1 MASIAAIIGRILLAI
16 IFIVSGVTKLMTV
29 GATESMITGAGLPSG
44 LAVPTGVF
52 ELIAG
57 VLLAIGLMTRLAAIL
72 LAGFTLLATVFFHTN
87 FADPMQ
93 SAMALK
99 NLAITGGLLLVF
111 AHSQLW
117 YGWDRVRRD
126 RRAEIAERD
135 AATRVH
141 DAEVRAARAEGTATA
156 RDTVVVKEPVTRDR
170 VVAGDTVR
178 TADDVVVTDPAPR
191 RKWF

>member
-1 MASIAAIIGRILLAI
+1 MASIAATIGRILLAI
-16 IFIVSGVTKLMTV
+16 IFIASGVTKLMTV
-29 GATESMITGAGLPSG
+29 AQTETMIQGAGLPSG
-44 LAVPTGVF
+44 LAIPTGVF

-57 VLLAIGLMTRLAAIL
+57 LLLAIGLMTRLASIL

-93 SAMALK
+93 QAMALK
-99 NLAITGGLLLVF
+99 NLAIVGGLLLVF

-135 AATRVH
+135 AASKVH

-170 VVAGDTVR
+170 VVTGDTVR
-178 TADDVVVTDPAPR
+178 TSDDVVVDRPRR